1 MASMLT
7 VCNPGD
13 KVVVFSPF
21 YENYGADAILSG
33 AQPIYVP
40 LNPPEFN
47 FDANVLED
55 AMKQDGVKALILC
68 NPSNPCGKVFTLEEL
83 QIIADLA
90 IKYDRYVITDEVY
103 EHILYKPNK
112 HIYRPRCLECV
123 SVQLSATPF
132 QRLIPLQDGV
142 WVMSL
147 HRLKSL
153 TESRKCTTS

>member
-21 YENYGADAILSG
+21 YENYGAALRFWSG

-55 AMKQDGVKALILC
+55 AMKQDGVKA
-68 NPSNPCGKVFTLEEL
+68 
-83 QIIADLA
+83 
-90 IKYDRYVITDEVY
+90 
-103 EHILYKPNK
+103 
-112 HIYRPRCLECV
+112 
-123 SVQLSATPF
+123 
-132 QRLIPLQDGV
+132 
-142 WVMSL
+142 
-147 HRLKSL
+147 
-153 TESRKCTTS
+153 

>member
-55 AMKQDGVKALILC
+55 AMKQFTTPETLMQPMLME
-68 NPSNPCGKVFTLEEL
+68 VFTDKEKDTTLLREYYHGL
-83 QIIADLA
+83 
-90 IKYDRYVITDEVY
+90 KN
-103 EHILYKPNK
+103 KPN
-112 HIYRPRCLECV
+112 E
-123 SVQLSATPF
+123 
-132 QRLIPLQDGV
+132 
-142 WVMSL
+142 
-147 HRLKSL
+147 
-153 TESRKCTTS
+153 

>member
-1 MASMLT
+1 MKVDPNKEIVVTCGSTEAMMASMLT

-55 AMKQDGVKALILC
+55 AMKQVG
-68 NPSNPCGKVFTLEEL
+68 
-83 QIIADLA
+83 
-90 IKYDRYVITDEVY
+90 
-103 EHILYKPNK
+103 
-112 HIYRPRCLECV
+112 
-123 SVQLSATPF
+123 
-132 QRLIPLQDGV
+132 
-142 WVMSL
+142 
-147 HRLKSL
+147 
-153 TESRKCTTS
+153 